1 MTPKGLD
8 LDAVANQKRYCM
20 GGLNQGEARQFM
32 HPCHVANVGFGAKP
46 QGLFFWCA
54 KRHPSVLDLSNV

>member
-46 QGLFFWCA
+46 QGLFFLVREA
-54 KRHPSVLDLSNV
+54 SPERIRLV